1 MPVLLPIEP
10 PDSELYT
17 GTFFKKYAVPA
28 LMPAAG
34 FGVDD
39 DDALYPFSP
48 TFFIIVG

>member
-17 GTFFKKYAVPA
+17 GTFFKEYAVPA

-34 FGVDD
+34 FGVDA
-39 DDALYPFSP
+39 DALYPFRP
-48 TFFIIVG
+48 TL